1 MIDEL
6 VAAWEAWDARPGDV
20 NTARRLV
27 AICHVFAG
35 SEAIELR
42 KHMSACLRDGLSRRA
57 ALVEWELL
65 HG

>member
-1 MIDEL
+1 MIDDL
-6 VAAWEAWDARPGDV
+6 VAAWERWDARPGDV

-35 SEAIELR
+35 PEANELR
-42 KHMSACLRDGLSRRA
+42 KHMSAALAAGLTRKQ
-57 ALVEWELL
+57 ALLEWELI

>member
-1 MIDEL
+1 MIDDI

-27 AICHVFAG
+27 ALCHAFAG
-35 SEAIELR
+35 PEAIELR
-42 KHMSACLRDGLSRRA
+42 KHMATALRDGLSRKQ
-57 ALVEWELL
+57 ALTEWELI

>member
-1 MIDEL
+1 VIDDL

-20 NTARRLV
+20 NTTRRLV

-42 KHMSACLRDGLSRRA
+42 KHMSAALGAGLSRKQ